1 MKKKSKC
8 AGLAQQF
15 NFAPAVPCFSL
26 TSHND
31 WPVDLLLVASL
42 SRICNLNLSSM
53 GEVGKRK

>member
-31 WPVDLLLVASL
+31 WPVDLLLVASHVFAI
-42 SRICNLNLSSM
+42 SI
-53 GEVGKRK
+53 

>member
-1 MKKKSKC
+1 LDEGKSKC

-31 WPVDLLLVASL
+31 WPVDLLLVASHVFAI
-42 SRICNLNLSSM
+42 SI
-53 GEVGKRK
+53 